1 MVRRN
6 KKISS
11 IVLVIGLALG
21 TIGCNNVSKEKEIT
35 TPNTSKVESSIS
47 KNNIEKKENNKD
59 NSTLYEKTSNNNNE
73 KVNENKKNIE
83 ESNVDSKPGNSN
95 TSNGNSSNND
105 NNKPSKPNKPSNSNS
120 SNNDN
125 NKPSKPNKPSNS
137 NSSNNDNN
145 KPSKPNKPS
154 NSNSSNNDNNKPSK
168 PNKPSN
174 GNSSNDD
181 NNKPSKPSND
191 NDKPVKRTWKYMSE
205 LSQQTFRAL
214 NSFRKANGVEPL
226 KYSSSEQA
234 RANEQAKYNAR
245 TETGG
250 HDFMQISITSTVD
263 KTAQQFINT
272 WAGSSGHRASM
283 LDSTNVEGA
292 VSVYRDSEG
301 CYYVVA
307 SFNDNW

>member
-21 TIGCNNVSKEKEIT
+21 TIGCNNNVSKEKEIT
-35 TPNTSKVESSIS
+35 TPNTSKVESSIL

-83 ESNVDSKPGNSN
+83 ESNVDSKPSN
-95 TSNGNSSNND
+95 DNSSNND

-120 SNNDN
+120 SNN
-125 NKPSKPNKPSNS
+125 
-137 NSSNNDNN
+137 
-145 KPSKPNKPS
+145 
-154 NSNSSNNDNNKPSK
+154 
-168 PNKPSN
+168 
-174 GNSSNDD
+174 D

-234 RANEQAKYNAR
+234 RANEQSKYNAR

>member
-95 TSNGNSSNND
+95 TSNG
-105 NNKPSKPNKPSNSNS
+105 
-120 SNNDN
+120 
-125 NKPSKPNKPSNS
+125 
-137 NSSNNDNN
+137 
-145 KPSKPNKPS
+145 
-154 NSNSSNNDNNKPSK
+154 NSSNNDNNKPSK

>member
-21 TIGCNNVSKEKEIT
+21 TIGCNNNVSKEKEIT

-83 ESNVDSKPGNSN
+83 ESNVD
-95 TSNGNSSNND
+95 
-105 NNKPSKPNKPSNSNS
+105 
-120 SNNDN
+120 
-125 NKPSKPNKPSNS
+125 
-137 NSSNNDNN
+137 
-145 KPSKPNKPS
+145 
-154 NSNSSNNDNNKPSK
+154 SK

>member
-21 TIGCNNVSKEKEIT
+21 TIGCNNNVSKEKEIT

-105 NNKPSKPNKPSNSNS
+105 NNKPSKPNKPSN
-120 SNNDN
+120 
-125 NKPSKPNKPSNS
+125 
-137 NSSNNDNN
+137 
-145 KPSKPNKPS
+145 
-154 NSNSSNNDNNKPSK
+154 
-168 PNKPSN
+168 
-174 GNSSNDD
+174 
-181 NNKPSKPSND
+181 D

-214 NSFRKANGVEPL
+214 NYFRKANGVEPL

-250 HDFMQISITSTVD
+250 HDFMQISIASTVD

>member
-21 TIGCNNVSKEKEIT
+21 TIGCNNNVSKEKEIT

-105 NNKPSKPNKPSNSNS
+105 NNKPSKPNKPSNGNS

-137 NSSNNDNN
+137 NSSNN
-145 KPSKPNKPS
+145 
-154 NSNSSNNDNNKPSK
+154 
-168 PNKPSN
+168 
-174 GNSSNDD
+174 D

>member
-1 MVRRN
+1 
-6 KKISS
+6 
-11 IVLVIGLALG
+11 
-21 TIGCNNVSKEKEIT
+21 
-35 TPNTSKVESSIS
+35 
-47 KNNIEKKENNKD
+47 
-59 NSTLYEKTSNNNNE
+59 
-73 KVNENKKNIE
+73 
-83 ESNVDSKPGNSN
+83 
-95 TSNGNSSNND
+95 
-105 NNKPSKPNKPSNSNS
+105 
-120 SNNDN
+120 
-125 NKPSKPNKPSNS
+125 
-137 NSSNNDNN
+137 
-145 KPSKPNKPS
+145 
-154 NSNSSNNDNNKPSK
+154 
-168 PNKPSN
+168 
-174 GNSSNDD
+174 D

>member
-21 TIGCNNVSKEKEIT
+21 TIGCNNNVSKEKEIT

-83 ESNVDSKPGNSN
+83 ESNVDSKP
-95 TSNGNSSNND
+95 
-105 NNKPSKPNKPSNSNS
+105 
-120 SNNDN
+120 
-125 NKPSKPNKPSNS
+125 
-137 NSSNNDNN
+137 
-145 KPSKPNKPS
+145 
-154 NSNSSNNDNNKPSK
+154 
-168 PNKPSN
+168 NKPSN

-181 NNKPSKPSND
+181 NNKPSND